1 MTEPPAGPSDSGT
14 VVMNLGGDIGALIL
28 YTPAELNGRE
38 IEISR
43 ADDPAAGRTHSQVR
57 PRHTRATP
65 GRHPVCGRL
74 SGPGRGPY
82 TIWRDQ
88 QSPAA
93 ATVIA
98 GGQVTTSHWPEPGR

>member
-1 MTEPPAGPSDSGT
+1 MTEPPAGPSDPGT
-14 VVMNLGGDIGALIL
+14 VVMELGGDIGALIL

-57 PRHTRATP
+57 PRHTPSVTRYAAVYP
-65 GRHPVCGRL
+65 DL
-74 SGPGRGPY
+74 AAGPY